1 MVEKLLQYSYRPVG
15 FVAEGRPRELGPRR
29 ARPGR
34 YSIFRS
40 IFLSIFLELLGA
52 MPIRDLYP
60 TILKSEENILVPGFV
75 R

>member
-1 MVEKLLQYSYRPVG
+1 MVKKILQYAYRPVG
-15 FVAEGRPRELGPRR
+15 FLAEERPRELGSRR

-40 IFLSIFLELLGA
+40 IFLKLLGA

-60 TILKSEENILVPGFV
+60 TILKSAENILVPGFV

>member
-40 IFLSIFLELLGA
+40 IFLELLGA

-60 TILKSEENILVPGFV
+60 TILKSAENILVPGFV
-75 R
+75 C